1 MAGTSGLSSG
11 TNGIAQLAIAAI
23 NGGTA
28 LSISTPLK
36 SLFLSAIR
44 TANNGTDTEWSTSG
58 GYTNG
63 TGFSG
68 MTFAAATADATGAHQ
83 NSNVI
88 ASITNAPAVNWA
100 GCIIKDSAGTPKE
113 TWYAP
118 VSPNKTVNAGDTVTV
133 PSGSWQT
140 NLG

>member
-11 TNGIAQLAIAAI
+11 TNGIAQLAIAAL

-83 NSNVI
+83 NSNV
-88 ASITNAPAVNWA
+88 AAQITNAPAQTWA
-100 GCIIKDSAGTPKE
+100 
-113 TWYAP
+113 
-118 VSPNKTVNAGDTVTV
+118 
-133 PSGSWQT
+133 
-140 NLG
+140 